1 MKFRNG
7 FFCISIILSCVFSSI
22 AVPVFNHISEA
33 ALVQRAENVRTLSS
47 AAVRTEDIFAA
58 LEVHPLKM
66 VASAEK
72 RAFDAPLLFFSAD
85 IAKITCLFCA
95 IKFVQKKF
103 VLSKNKYLKS
113 VIFLQTLQ

>member
-7 FFCISIILSCVFSSI
+7 FFCIPIILSCVFSSI

-33 ALVQRAENVRTLSS
+33 ALVQRAENVRTLTS
-47 AAVRTEDIFAA
+47 ASVRTEDIFAA

-72 RAFDAPLLFFSAD
+72 RVYAAFLLLFSASV
-85 IAKITCLFCA
+85 AKITCLFFA
-95 IKFVQKKF
+95 FKFVQKKF
-103 VLSKNKYLKS
+103 VFSKNKYLKS
-113 VIFLQTLQ
+113 VVFQQTLQ

>member
-7 FFCISIILSCVFSSI
+7 FFCIPIILSCVFSSI

-33 ALVQRAENVRTLSS
+33 ALVQRAENVRTLTS
-47 AAVRTEDIFAA
+47 ASVRAEDIFAA

-72 RAFDAPLLFFSAD
+72 RVYAAFLLLFSASV
-85 IAKITCLFCA
+85 AKITCLFFA
-95 IKFVQKKF
+95 FKFVQKKF
-103 VLSKNKYLKS
+103 VFSKNKYLKS
-113 VIFLQTLQ
+113 VVFQQTLQ

>member
-7 FFCISIILSCVFSSI
+7 FFCIPIILSCVFSSI

-33 ALVQRAENVRTLSS
+33 ALVQRAENVRTLTS
-47 AAVRTEDIFAA
+47 ASVRTEDIFAA

-72 RAFDAPLLFFSAD
+72 RVYAAFLLLFSASVS
-85 IAKITCLFCA
+85 KITCLFFA
-95 IKFVQKKF
+95 FKFVQKKF
-103 VLSKNKYLKS
+103 VFSKNKYLKS
-113 VIFLQTLQ
+113 VVFQQTLQ

>member
-7 FFCISIILSCVFSSI
+7 FFCIPIILSCVFSSI

-33 ALVQRAENVRTLSS
+33 ALVQRAENVRTLTS
-47 AAVRTEDIFAA
+47 ASVRTEDIFAA

-72 RAFDAPLLFFSAD
+72 RVYAAFLLLFSASV
-85 IAKITCLFCA
+85 AKIPCLFFA
-95 IKFVQKKF
+95 FKFVQKKF
-103 VLSKNKYLKS
+103 VFSKNKYLKS
-113 VIFLQTLQ
+113 VVFQQTLQ